1 MNRNIMVV
9 IYLLCASC
17 VGVDFRDDTIRDPE
31 LNLLSSGTGKLKI
44 TDASGVTLT
53 KGKSGLLGLP
63 IGEKHLISVE
73 YFDQYGVKN
82 EPTLSWVVAN
92 TSILSVTNNEI
103 TALATGS
110 TSVNIAAGGAN
121 SAKVS
126 ITVTVVSDA
135 NAVAAVSISAPPSTT
150 LDLNE
155 EIQLSATAKNINDL
169 ILTNKS
175 FEWFS
180 DKPNIVTVSTSGLIK
195 AIANGTA
202 EVHAKV
208 DGVKSNSI
216 KFNVGAAA
224 GTRTGTFQSAGG
236 YSTIGSVTV
245 TESGNNLV
253 VQLSSNFQASVA
265 AGTYIY
271 LANSTAGGNVKSA
284 GLDLGLWT
292 PSGTKTFSA
301 AAVPLNQYKYVVVL
315 CRPFGLTFG
324 FAELKP

>member
-1 MNRNIMVV
+1 MNRKIIVF
-9 IYLLCASC
+9 IYLVCASC
-17 VGVDFRDDTIRDPE
+17 IGVDFRDDTIRDPE
-31 LNLLSSGTGKLKI
+31 LNLLSSETGKLKI
-44 TDASGVTLT
+44 IDGSGVTLT
-53 KGKSGLLGLP
+53 KGKSGSLGLLA
-63 IGEKHLISVE
+63 GAKQLISFE
-73 YFDQYGVKN
+73 YSDKYGVKN
-82 EPTLSWVVAN
+82 EPTLSWVVVN
-92 TSILSVTNNEI
+92 TSVVSVANNEI
-103 TALATGS
+103 TALVPGT
-110 TSVNIAAGGAN
+110 TLVNISGGDAVG
-121 SAKVS
+121 AKVS
-126 ITVTVVSDA
+126 ITVTVVADA
-135 NAVAAVSISAPPSTT
+135 AAVAAVSISAPPSTT
-150 LDLNE
+150 LDLNQTV
-155 EIQLSATAKNINDL
+155 QLTAAAKNVDNVTL
-169 ILTNKS
+169 SNKT
-175 FEWFS
+175 FEWLS
-180 DKPNIVTVSTSGLIK
+180 ENSGIVTVSASGLVT
-195 AIANGTA
+195 AVANGTA

-216 KFNVGAAA
+216 KFNIGAAA
-224 GTRTGTFQSAGG
+224 GVRNGTFQSAGG
-236 YSTIGSVTV
+236 YSTVGSVTV